1 MQGIVADSS
10 SFTSVPRP
18 TLPGAGASPS
28 VARRSYA
35 QQRMRCGRPPL
46 RIGTAARVDPIGLSY
61 STPVTIWVQRSED
74 RITGTIY
81 LHPLESAALSR
92 RTSNADILHRVRND
106 RRARSSSAAR
116 LRPDRT
122 PERYS

>member
-35 QQRMRCGRPPL
+35 QQRMRSQRQPAVAGGPPPL

-74 RITGTIY
+74 RINRHDLLAPTGKRRLVTA
-81 LHPLESAALSR
+81 HTQCRHFASRQERQARPLVVGCS
-92 RTSNADILHRVRND
+92 T
-106 RRARSSSAAR
+106 
-116 LRPDRT
+116 
-122 PERYS
+122 